1 MRMKKLLTFL
11 VLLCVS
17 VGAWADATFSQIA
30 KDTSNGKGFT
40 YNHTTYSVELSA
52 AGDLANYTYIESGA
66 SATVDNV
73 EYGTYFKFSGP
84 MNAADLQALSK
95 FASDANVTND
105 VYFDFSDATFVD
117 GEGNPLTDTSILTNL
132 NNSKVKYLIL
142 PDNTESIVASDF
154 PSNVLEAEAINP
166 TTGQYLGYASPTGAG
181 TLEHVIA
188 FDRRNGKSDYNIT
201 DYTLVGTYTYQ
212 KDSNGNAIQ
221 LSTSTSAEPA
231 YESVFSLLKNT
242 GQTGFTNVSIEE
254 LDLSGASF
262 PIYKDKNG
270 NDMETDYSLSFTTSS
285 NPTTWTDKH
294 NAMELIRLY
303 GGSLKSVEFPTDPN
317 TKLIPYKAL
326 YDCNLVESYNIPG
339 NIETIGGLA
348 FGHYGGDN
356 DKTALTSIT
365 FNEGLKYMNP
375 DCFYNNQNLTEVN
388 LPVGLTEVGKYAFT
402 DCKAL
407 STIVIPEGVTKLDV
421 GCFHY
426 TNITS
431 IRLPNSLEVIESNAF
446 RQCLSLTSVT
456 IPANVQKIGSKAFY
470 GSHNLTDIYVLGTT
484 TIPECAADAFD
495 GDAYRHHGSA
505 PGTYTSES
513 YTYGYEGYR
522 DIVDLTT
529 VSGGETHVHTAARSI
544 VDPVDTWGYG
554 VEKGAA
560 ILHYPQAT
568 QEAEYSST
576 AASPTEISA
585 YIAAQDVDENQKLYY
600 IEDGNY
606 KRVFYDLSEEG
617 TYYTIAD
624 DAWTPTTQSVS
635 GVSAYYNS
643 DGYYVTPFIK
653 CGTQWDANAAP
664 QYYEQKG
671 TKPTYNLTAI
681 HQPQTVDGT
690 LVTKYYTKNGE
701 TYTESP
707 LRFSQTKY
715 HSPVESVVDNYVGT
729 SQPVSGVTEYYASDG
744 ATNTVTPQLNQSL
757 YYVSDTQTGGYVNT
771 NREFKGGN
779 TAYYIFNNSTSQYE
793 RVYPGFNGYTV
804 YSDNAGNTQVYQMSS
819 DVTTYYY
826 KDYSDNTIKEI
837 PNGLQVF
844 DYYNT
849 YYYYDENAV
858 IPVYSLTSEYNSGT
872 TYYYKDYAGSYIEQT
887 SLQFNTTYYYKDG
900 TKTVTTYTEATEWDP
915 TVETYYTKNG
925 DNYTAIT
932 SWSDNDF
939 SGDYYYQTGTEPNYV
954 SVCGMEYKPGRTYYT
969 KNSDNTLST
978 TSTVNFNGTYY
989 TLDVTKVLPVSSE
1002 VIAKII
1008 LKQSKTYAYKNGDE
1022 YQIVDAAYVQAN
1034 QDNTYYEVLQT
1045 ASDDVYGEY
1054 YTVPERNARYGGILK
1069 DGADDHGLTK
1079 WPDIS
1084 DLYAYPGGIG
1094 EDGVHFDLI
1103 NGRDYSGWKNFMLVG
1118 GYSVEKP
1125 DIVVPIENVK
1135 KDVWYT
1141 FCVPFDLTDAQ
1152 LQSTFGAK
1160 YELAEFTGV
1169 TVDDAKETY
1178 TLNFT
1183 TDVKAVVKH
1192 HPYMIHPYS
1201 KAENADGTP
1210 AETSFTITGV
1220 DLTDEDLNA
1229 APSKMIKVERQGPDG
1244 KIFTFVAYGHNYD
1257 NNSVV
1262 NNASP
1267 VVIPQWAFYL
1277 AQDPSLTYPKFY
1289 RQTGANSRTTGGRW
1303 TKNTAV
1309 VLPPTYE
1316 WSYTDS
1322 RSIYAADGSV
1332 LYGGDTGSAYYNYL
1346 CEEYKLEK
1354 EVPATGDTGVKS
1366 MFINF
1371 TNEPINHDADAI
1383 DIIEKTDAEQTILAE
1398 YMNKI
1403 FNLSGQMVGN
1413 NTDGLEKGIYIKNG
1427 KKFIVR

>member
-40 YNHTTYSVELSA
+40 YNHTTYSVTLSA

-154 PSNVLEAEAINP
+154 PTNVLEAEAINH

-262 PIYKDKNG
+262 PIYKDKSG
-270 NDMETDYSLSFTTSS
+270 NDMETEYTLSFTTSS

-715 HSPVESVVDNYVGT
+715 HSPVESEVENYVSTNVYTIGST
-729 SQPVSGVTEYYASDG
+729 YYANDG
-744 ATNTVTPQLNQSL
+744 DTEPVTSLHFQSWQS
-757 YYVSDTQTGGYVNT
+757 V
-771 NREFKGGN
+771 
-779 TAYYIFNNSTSQYE
+779 YYISGGVAPNYTYDLTTQPIVSSVTGVEQYFSTQNGDSYTNPIYLETSYNNWQ
-793 RVYPGFNGYTV
+793 N
-804 YSDNAGNTQVYQMSS
+804 
-819 DVTTYYY
+819 
-826 KDYSDNTIKEI
+826 
-837 PNGLQVF
+837 
-844 DYYNT
+844 
-849 YYYYDENAV
+849 
-858 IPVYSLTSEYNSGT
+858 
-872 TYYYKDYAGSYIEQT
+872 
-887 SLQFNTTYYYKDG
+887 YYYKDG
-900 TKTVTTYTEATEWDP
+900 TTKIVTTYTEATEWDP
-915 TVETYYTKNG
+915 TIETYYTKNG

-932 SWSDNDF
+932 SWSDGDF
-939 SGDYYYQTGTEPNYV
+939 QGDYYYQTGTEPNYV

-978 TSTVNFNGTYY
+978 TSTVNFDGTYY
-989 TLDVTKVLPVSSE
+989 TLDETKVSPVNSD

-1022 YQIVDAAYVQAN
+1022 YQIVDATYVQAN
-1034 QDNTYYEVLQT
+1034 PDKTYYEVLQT

-1229 APSKMIKVERQGPDG
+1229 APSEMYKYKVEQPDPDG

-1257 NNSVV
+1257 NNSKVLG
-1262 NNASP
+1262 ASP

-1289 RQTGANSRTTGGRW
+1289 RQTGANSRTDGGRW

-1309 VLPPTYE
+1309 VLPPDYE
-1316 WSYTDS
+1316 WSYTDG
-1322 RSIYAADGSV
+1322 RSIYAADGSA
-1332 LYGGDTGSAYYNYL
+1332 LYGGNTGRAYYNYL
-1346 CEEYKLEK
+1346 CQEYKLKK

-1371 TNEPINHDADAI
+1371 TNEPTNHDADAI
-1383 DIIEKTDAEQTILAE
+1383 DIIEKTDAEQTIPVE

-1413 NTDGLEKGIYIKNG
+1413 STDGLEKGIYIKNG